1 MKFYSE
7 TLDKIFDTEKALLD
21 AEAAAKKAALEKER
35 KAAAKK
41 EDAKLVEE
49 AFKLRNAAKREF
61 NSTILARRKKYAED
75 LAALKTAYEAD
86 IEAASKLLTE
96 AETMYDS
103 TLKTFIEKHPEGY
116 HMTLKD
122 GDHVVTYSSAGNIN
136 NMKDKEIYKEMLSND
151 WFDNFFN
158 LFRI

>member
-21 AEAAAKKAALEKER
+21 AEAAAKKAALEKEK
-35 KAAAKK
+35 KAAEKK
-41 EDAKLVEE
+41 EEAKLVED

-61 NSTILARRKKYAED
+61 NSTIMARRKKYAED
-75 LAALKTAYEAD
+75 LALLKAAFDAD
-86 IEAASKLLTE
+86 IEAASKKLAD
-96 AETMYDS
+96 AETGYDA
-103 TLKTFIEKHPEGY
+103 TLKAFIDKHPEGY

-122 GDHVVTYSSAGNIN
+122 GDHVCTLSSANSVN
-136 NMKDKEIYKEMLSND
+136 NLKDKEIYKELLTNN
-151 WFDNFFN
+151 WFDDFFN

>member
-7 TLDKIFDTEKALLD
+7 TLDKIFDTEKDLLD
-21 AEAAAKKAALEKER
+21 AEAAAKKAAFEKER

-41 EDAKLVEE
+41 EEAKLVED

-61 NSTILARRKKYAED
+61 NSTVMARRKKYAED
-75 LAALKTAYEAD
+75 LAALKAAFEAD
-86 IEAASKLLTE
+86 IDAASKKLAE
-96 AETMYDS
+96 AETGYDN
-103 TLKTFIEKHPEGY
+103 TLKAFIDKHPEGY

-122 GDHVVTYSSAGNIN
+122 GDHVCTLSSTNSMN
-136 NMKDKEIYKEMLSND
+136 NLKDKEIYKELLTND